1 MKLFVYEHIT
11 SGALAG
17 QELPSSLAREGDE
30 MLSSVVA
37 DCHSLSQLEL
47 IILRDSRLSN
57 LSSIFDN
64 DTTHQCHK
72 VSSPSAFQ
80 QLWLQNLK
88 SCDAVFI
95 IAPETNN
102 VLAELQQQ
110 AIVLDKTILGCQ
122 PSTIALSSNKLNCDQ
137 QLNHHNIT
145 TPESCLASNWLQQKF
160 IHSDG
165 YIVKPID
172 GAGCIDTL
180 IFDSIPELEQYLVQ
194 QTPNVLQHH
203 IIQAYQQGTATSLS
217 LLMSEDDIL
226 VLAINRQKIS
236 REYNKLIFN
245 GCEVNGINPLI
256 FSTSQAL
263 ALGQQIQKAIPG
275 LWGFIGVDLILTKR
289 QAIVVDLN
297 PRLTTSYVGL
307 KQSIAINPMELLFLM
322 KEQGMSFLPPIR
334 QRQQVDII
342 L

>member
-11 SGALAG
+11 SGALTD
-17 QELPSSLAREGDE
+17 QKLPSSLAREGDE
-30 MLSSVVA
+30 MLSSVLA
-37 DCHSLSQLEL
+37 DCHALSQLEL
-47 IILRDSRLSN
+47 IILRDARLSN
-57 LSSIFDN
+57 LNGIFDN
-64 DTTHQCHK
+64 DTAHQCYK
-72 VSSPSAFQ
+72 VSSPSEFQ

-88 SCDAVFI
+88 SCDAIFI
-95 IAPETNN
+95 IAPETDN

-110 AIVLDKTILGCQ
+110 AIDLDKTILGCQ
-122 PSTIALSSNKLNCDQ
+122 PSAIALASNKLICDQ
-137 QLNHHNIT
+137 QLNRHNIT
-145 TPESCLASNWLQQKF
+145 TPKSCLASNWLQQQF

-180 IFDSIPELEQYLVQ
+180 IFDSILELEQYLVQ
-194 QTPNVLQHH
+194 QTPDVLQHY
-203 IIQAYQQGTATSLS
+203 IIQAYQQGTSASLS

-226 VLAINRQKIS
+226 VLAINQQKIS

-263 ALGQQIQKAIPG
+263 SLVQQIQNAIPG
-275 LWGFIGVDLILTKR
+275 LWGFIGIDLILTEQK
-289 QAIVVDLN
+289 ATVVDIN

-307 KQSIAINPMELLFLM
+307 KQSIAINPMKLLFLM
-322 KEQGMSFLPPIR
+322 KEQGISLLPPIR